1 MILKHSEND
10 SYLFDGPNNFQLSRG
25 MEVVPLL
32 SQKKAEISSDI
43 STCYV
48 GPHYAMWHGKAL
60 VYWYGMCHTVPRVK
74 YHPSGFPSGISTTRS
89 TQWTMKS
96 LKIILQ
102 YILYI
107 IVKISTFW
115 YFSLTCKFVIHVHK
129 RRLPVICINFL
140 SETHVYRIYSV
151 YIVSMLVS
159 GRVNSVPLVVMQITV
174 W

>member
-1 MILKHSEND
+1 MNYINNVSELFLPGTFSIHVVCFSEFLNINLISENIQHIKIKQILMILKHTEND

-48 GPHYAMWHGKAL
+48 GPHYAMWHSKAL
-60 VYWYGMCHTVPRVK
+60 VYWYGMCHTVPRIK

-96 LKIILQ
+96 LKIIHCTTVHN
-102 YILYI
+102 I

-115 YFSLTCKFVIHVHK
+115 YFVT
-129 RRLPVICINFL
+129 
-140 SETHVYRIYSV
+140 Y
-151 YIVSMLVS
+151 M
-159 GRVNSVPLVVMQITV
+159 
-174 W
+174 